1 MAIEQE
7 FFCFDCLS
15 TLNIVVSDLT
25 DSRPLLRSAVLV
37 ATVWSSIPVL
47 GVHAGE
53 LLDEPGSKAK
63 GAG

>member
-25 DSRPLLRSAVLV
+25 HSRPLLRSAVLV

>member
-1 MAIEQE
+1 MAIEQQ

-15 TLNIVVSDLT
+15 TLNILVSDLLILGHFCG
-25 DSRPLLRSAVLV
+25 LLFLV

>member
-25 DSRPLLRSAVLV
+25 DSRKLFDLLFLV
-37 ATVWSSIPVL
+37 ATAWSSIPVL
-47 GVHAGE
+47 GADVGD
-53 LLDEPGSKAK
+53 LLDEPRFKAK

>member
-1 MAIEQE
+1 MAIEQQ